1 VSACLFVCP
10 WLYPF
15 TSIPLPSLIP
25 SRIQTSSVLRMKP
38 EVGRPRHLL
47 KVREQSWFSCRLEHP
62 ATFPTSTEGAL
73 SSSNASCPNLISFFS
88 FLPLSLHSTPQTPFP
103 LDPLSVDFTNYPTAQ
118 VGNQG
123 SSFPTLLS
131 CTFSARP
138 MCEVSDAAFQALLE
152 FCALLPVPS
161 WHSLGSES
169 QPRSSGLLNVL
180 PLGLPSSPSSLIML
194 LSAQLPQ
201 QPFWKKPFLEC
212 SLDVTPQH
220 KTLQWLHV
228 LRQIKTQSSA
238 WHSGLC
244 VGLGHMF
251 PCPLYLSDGKVFS

>member
-1 VSACLFVCP
+1 
-10 WLYPF
+10 
-15 TSIPLPSLIP
+15 
-25 SRIQTSSVLRMKP
+25 
-38 EVGRPRHLL
+38 
-47 KVREQSWFSCRLEHP
+47 
-62 ATFPTSTEGAL
+62 
-73 SSSNASCPNLISFFS
+73 
-88 FLPLSLHSTPQTPFP
+88 
-103 LDPLSVDFTNYPTAQ
+103 
-118 VGNQG
+118 
-123 SSFPTLLS
+123 
-131 CTFSARP
+131 

-161 WHSLGSES
+161 WHSLGSE
-169 QPRSSGLLNVL
+169 
-180 PLGLPSSPSSLIML
+180 SPSSLIML